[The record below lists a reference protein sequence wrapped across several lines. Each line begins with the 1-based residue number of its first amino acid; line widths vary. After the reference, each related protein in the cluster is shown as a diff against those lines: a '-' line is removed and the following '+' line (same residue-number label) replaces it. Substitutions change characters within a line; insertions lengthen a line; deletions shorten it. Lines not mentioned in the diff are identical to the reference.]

1 MFKALT
7 LKKDPEFSAQIE
19 LLDRSQL
26 AKTDTLVSV
35 AYSTLN
41 YKDGLAITNSGPV
54 VRKWPMVAGIDGAG
68 VVLESASPDWQVG
81 DLVIHNG
88 WGYGETQW
96 GCLSQLAACEAN
108 RLVRLPSQL
117 TTRQAMG
124 IGTAGYTA
132 MLSVLALEEQG
143 LKPGNGEVVVTGATG
158 GVGSIAIALLS
169 RLGHD
174 VVAVSAKTSSFDY
187 LKSLGAS
194 QVMDRRELSLAGKPL
209 QKERWAGA
217 IDTVGSFTLANI
229 CAQMQYRSTVAV
241 CGLAQGADLPLTVMP
256 FILRGVR
263 LIGIDSV
270 MAPIARR
277 QLAWARLAQDL
288 DSSKLEQ
295 MIEDIQ
301 LEEAIERSK
310 SFMAG
315 DVVGRMVV
323 HLQ

>member
-19 LLDRSQL
+19 ILDQSQL
-26 AKTDTLVSV
+26 AKTNTLVSV
-35 AYSTLN
+35 EYSTLN

-54 VRKWPMVAGIDGAG
+54 VRKWPRVAGIDGAG
-68 VVLESASPDWQVG
+68 VVLESASPDWQIG

-169 RLGHD
+169 RLGHE
-174 VVAVSAKTSSFDY
+174 VVAVSAKSS
-187 LKSLGAS
+187 S
-194 QVMDRRELSLAGKPL
+194 
-209 QKERWAGA
+209 
-217 IDTVGSFTLANI
+217 ID
-229 CAQMQYRSTVAV
+229 
-241 CGLAQGADLPLTVMP
+241 
-256 FILRGVR
+256 
-263 LIGIDSV
+263 
-270 MAPIARR
+270 
-277 QLAWARLAQDL
+277 
-288 DSSKLEQ
+288 
-295 MIEDIQ
+295 
-301 LEEAIERSK
+301 
-310 SFMAG
+310 
-315 DVVGRMVV
+315 
-323 HLQ
+323 

>member
-19 LLDRSQL
+19 ILDQSQL

-35 AYSTLN
+35 EYSTLN

-169 RLGHD
+169 RLGHE

-187 LKSLGAS
+187 LKSFP
-194 QVMDRRELSLAGKPL
+194 QNYSL
-209 QKERWAGA
+209 
-217 IDTVGSFTLANI
+217 D
-229 CAQMQYRSTVAV
+229 
-241 CGLAQGADLPLTVMP
+241 
-256 FILRGVR
+256 
-263 LIGIDSV
+263 
-270 MAPIARR
+270 
-277 QLAWARLAQDL
+277 
-288 DSSKLEQ
+288 
-295 MIEDIQ
+295 
-301 LEEAIERSK
+301 
-310 SFMAG
+310 
-315 DVVGRMVV
+315 
-323 HLQ
+323 H

>member
-1 MFKALT
+1 
-7 LKKDPEFSAQIE
+7 
-19 LLDRSQL
+19 
-26 AKTDTLVSV
+26 
-35 AYSTLN
+35 
-41 YKDGLAITNSGPV
+41 
-54 VRKWPMVAGIDGAG
+54 
-68 VVLESASPDWQVG
+68 
-81 DLVIHNG
+81 
-88 WGYGETQW
+88 
-96 GCLSQLAACEAN
+96 
-108 RLVRLPSQL
+108 
-117 TTRQAMG
+117 
-124 IGTAGYTA
+124 
-132 MLSVLALEEQG
+132 LEEQG

-169 RLGHD
+169 RLGHE

-194 QVMDRRELSLAGKPL
+194 HVMDRRELSLAGKPL

-288 DSSKLEQ
+288 DCSKLEQ

-310 SFMAG
+310 AFMAG
-315 DVVGRMVV
+315 EVVGRIVV
-323 HLQ
+323 HLR